1 MQRETAAR
9 ARSYQSEDVTPHPST
24 WIEPWGVI
32 NTSLAT
38 ESSDE
43 EPPLDPNLDCSGV
56 AFPEDQAEE
65 EQVRMSVSS
74 SGKDTLVTDVDP
86 ETKTDAEHI
95 QVVDEAKNALAVA
108 EINMAT
114 LKASLLEKDEELQ
127 KKEKLFEESQK
138 QINELKQLVETLRMS
153 VASLQRPVIQ
163 ATVVSGMS
171 SSSHLEQSIDG
182 SWQLATLPPVTG
194 VTMTEG
200 ASAVANI
207 ETPVTKVWCPDYE
220 LWLNGPQQFEEH
232 KIGIAHKNVIRQGAS
247 QPVDAVLLD
256 AQPVDAV
263 ILDGQ
268 QAQVFLPGKV
278 FAGHHGVEEE
288 TNAISPMDT
297 SPGTPQET
305 SPHLFQG
312 SPVALGIAP
321 MSPPDFGDSPTS
333 GMDATPTRTPPRS
346 PRSGSLSV
354 RRLIANI
361 VTRRSPSAKR

>member
-1 MQRETAAR
+1 M
-9 ARSYQSEDVTPHPST
+9 
-24 WIEPWGVI
+24 IK
-32 NTSLAT
+32 TSLAT

-56 AFPEDQAEE
+56 PFQEDQAEE
-65 EQVRMSVSS
+65 EQVRMSVTS

-95 QVVDEAKNALAVA
+95 QVVDEATNALAVA

-114 LKASLLEKDEELQ
+114 LKASLREKDEELQ
-127 KKEKLFEESQK
+127 TKEKLFEESQK

-207 ETPVTKVWCPDYE
+207 ETPVTKVWCPDCE
-220 LWLNGPQQFEEH
+220 L
-232 KIGIAHKNVIRQGAS
+232 
-247 QPVDAVLLD
+247 
-256 AQPVDAV
+256 
-263 ILDGQ
+263 
-268 QAQVFLPGKV
+268 
-278 FAGHHGVEEE
+278 
-288 TNAISPMDT
+288 
-297 SPGTPQET
+297 
-305 SPHLFQG
+305 
-312 SPVALGIAP
+312 
-321 MSPPDFGDSPTS
+321 
-333 GMDATPTRTPPRS
+333 
-346 PRSGSLSV
+346 
-354 RRLIANI
+354 
-361 VTRRSPSAKR
+361 